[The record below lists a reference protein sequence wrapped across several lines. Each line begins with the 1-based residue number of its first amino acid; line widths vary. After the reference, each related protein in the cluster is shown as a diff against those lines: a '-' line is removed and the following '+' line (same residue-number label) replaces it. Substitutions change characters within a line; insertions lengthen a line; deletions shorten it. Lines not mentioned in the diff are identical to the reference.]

1 MKAGINQ
8 ISPGLL
14 VLWLT
19 NDCNLN
25 CKYCYANAGEKQEYM
40 TFDTAKKAI
49 DRMGQGGFKLQL
61 AGGEPLMNMPL
72 IREIYDYL
80 RQTGINAGLQL
91 QTNGTLI
98 TPELAKEIRA
108 MKIAVGVSLD
118 GGIEMNEAL
127 RGQSGKVV
135 EGIRNLS
142 EAGIF
147 VNLNCVL
154 TARNAESLPGLVDMA
169 YYLGNVKGIG
179 LDLLRSTGRAVRNKV
194 KQAGPVQIRE
204 ALRAAYDRTLQLKRA
219 SGRSI
224 VIREIEDAK
233 RRLDRGDECKGYCY
247 AACGGSL
254 VVLPDGSLYPCG
266 SLAGRQ
272 EYLMGNVD
280 DGDIRVMALRADKSP
295 ECSACR
301 YERLCPGG
309 CPSRLIIN
317 RPDSRYSPQDCALR
331 RTAFEIAEERPMA
344 ARTQPMPMLQG
355 DIPEP
360 GKV

>member
-8 ISPGLL
+8 NSPGLL

-19 NDCNLN
+19 NDCNLD

-49 DRMGQGGFKLQL
+49 GRMRDRGTGSLSHFKLQM

-72 IREIYDYL
+72 IREIYGYL
-80 RQTGINAGLQL
+80 RQTGINADLQL

-98 TPELAKEIRA
+98 TPELAKEIRE

-118 GGIEMNEAL
+118 GGVEMNEAL
-127 RGQSGKVV
+127 RGRSGKVV
-135 EGIRNLS
+135 EGIRNLA
-142 EAGIF
+142 EAGVF

-154 TARNAESLPGLVDMA
+154 TARNAEGLPGLVNMA
-169 YYLGNVKGIG
+169 FYLGNVKGIG
-179 LDLLRSTGRAVRNKV
+179 LDLLRSTGRAIHNNVE
-194 KQAGPVQIRE
+194 QADPLQIRE
-204 ALRAAYDRTLQLKRA
+204 ALRAAYDRTMQLKRA
-219 SGRSI
+219 SGRSV

-233 RRLDRGDECKGYCY
+233 RRLDMGGECKGYCY

-266 SLAGRQ
+266 SLAGRR
-272 EYLMGNVD
+272 EYFMGNVD
-280 DGDIRVMALRADKSP
+280 DGAIRVMALKTEKSP
-295 ECSACR
+295 ECGACR
-301 YERLCPGG
+301 YGKLCPGG

-317 RPDSRYSPQDCALR
+317 CRDGRYSPQDCALR
-331 RTAFEIAEERPMA
+331 RTAFEIAEGRPMA
-344 ARTQPMPMLQG
+344 APT
-355 DIPEP
+355 
-360 GKV
+360 